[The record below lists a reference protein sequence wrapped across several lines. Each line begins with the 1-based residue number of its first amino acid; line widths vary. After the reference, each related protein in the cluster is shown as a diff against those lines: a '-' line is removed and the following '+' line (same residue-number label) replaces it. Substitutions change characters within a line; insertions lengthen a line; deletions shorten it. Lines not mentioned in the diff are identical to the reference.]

1 MLYLSQ
7 LLGAPVEDSQG
18 TRIGKIIDIVVMRS
32 ITPLTGLTPAA
43 SSASAAVP
51 LPTLVIE
58 GQTEHKWYVPVE
70 DVEWHDDTLRLRMP
84 VEQLSTQ
91 PITPSVGA
99 QFVAPDRFFLPVSL
113 AQDVLDKQVIDIAR
127 KKAVRVNDVCL
138 DNDWHILGID
148 SSTLGLVRRL
158 APNWLLGTRR
168 GSPNRLQ
175 RPPTNLIP
183 WDHIELIGSQQADLG
198 VAPESTQVEV
208 SRAGTLE
215 GALPGHPT
223 GIQSGQLAELRPA
236 DIADIIHQLTPTQG
250 ARLLEG
256 LDNETAA
263 DTLEEIDTERQS
275 HILENIS
282 PARAADI
289 LNAMEPDEAAD
300 LLARLPEEF
309 AQELLRLMKPEESED
324 VQELLAYA
332 ENSAGGLMT
341 TDYTALNATRSVAE
355 ALEAIRTSIRQ
366 QDIRPPYVYCVTDEL
381 QDESRLLGVVSLWD
395 LLVAESTQLL
405 QDLMKTD
412 LITVQPDT
420 DPYTVAEIMAKY
432 NLLAVPVVNSEG
444 MLEGVVTVDDAL
456 DVLLPNE
463 RRRKPTRMY

>member
-18 TRIGKIIDIVVMRS
+18 TRIGKIIDIEVMRS
-32 ITPLTGLTPAA
+32 ITPHTEQTTAVSPA
-43 SSASAAVP
+43 STAVP
-51 LPTLVIE
+51 LPTLVVE
-58 GQTEHKWYVPVE
+58 GLAEHNWYVPVE
-70 DVEWHDDTLRLRMP
+70 DVEWHGDTLRLRVP
-84 VEQLSTQ
+84 VEQLSTK
-91 PITPSVGA
+91 PIAPSVGA
-99 QFVAPDRFFLPVSL
+99 RFIAPVSL
-113 AQDVLDKQVIDIAR
+113 AQDVLDKQVIDIVR

-138 DNDWHILGID
+138 DNEWHILGID

-168 GSPNRLQ
+168 GSPHRFQ

-198 VAPESTQVEV
+198 VTPESTQVEV
-208 SRAGTLE
+208 SRAGTL
-215 GALPGHPT
+215 GGPLPGRPAR
-223 GIQSGQLAELRPA
+223 IQSGQLAELHPA
-236 DIADIIHQLTPTQG
+236 DIADIVHQLTPGQG

-289 LNAMEPDEAAD
+289 LDAMGPDEAAD

-309 AQELLRLMKPEESED
+309 AQQLLRLMKPEESED
-324 VQELLAYA
+324 VQELLVYE

-341 TDYTALNATRSVAE
+341 TDYTAFNATRSVAE
-355 ALEAIRTSIRQ
+355 VLEAVRTSIRE
-366 QDIRPPYVYCVTDEL
+366 QDIRPPYVYCVADEL

-395 LLVAESTQLL
+395 LLVAEPTQLL
-405 QDLMKTD
+405 QDIMETD
-412 LITVQPDT
+412 LITVQPDS

-432 NLLAVPVVNSEG
+432 NLLAVPVVNAEG

-456 DVLLPNE
+456 DVLLPKE